1 MVIWVIGLSGS
12 GKTTLASE
20 VVNIIRNRG
29 RKIIFLDGDEVR
41 NLFGN
46 DLGHELRD
54 REKNAERICSLC
66 AFFDKQN
73 IDVICAI
80 LSMFPSSQE
89 WCRRNLKNYFE
100 VFIDTP
106 IKTLIS
112 RDPKGI
118 YQKFFMGKIKD
129 VAGLDIDFPK
139 PSKSDLVIE
148 NTETVEEFLNYAPL
162 IADKICGEQH

>member
-54 REKNAERICSLC
+54 REKMRNVFVVYVPFLINKILMLSAPYCRC
-66 AFFDKQN
+66 FHHRKNGVD
-73 IDVICAI
+73 AI
-80 LSMFPSSQE
+80 
-89 WCRRNLKNYFE
+89 
-100 VFIDTP
+100 
-106 IKTLIS
+106 
-112 RDPKGI
+112 
-118 YQKFFMGKIKD
+118 
-129 VAGLDIDFPK
+129 
-139 PSKSDLVIE
+139 
-148 NTETVEEFLNYAPL
+148 
-162 IADKICGEQH
+162 

>member
-1 MVIWVIGLSGS
+1 
-12 GKTTLASE
+12 
-20 VVNIIRNRG
+20 
-29 RKIIFLDGDEVR
+29 
-41 NLFGN
+41 
-46 DLGHELRD
+46 
-54 REKNAERICSLC
+54 
-66 AFFDKQN
+66 
-73 IDVICAI
+73 
-80 LSMFPSSQE
+80 MFPSSQE
-89 WCRRNLKNYFE
+89 WCRRNLKSYFE